1 MATPSNS
8 TLKRSLGFAQVALY
22 GTGSMLGAGIYA
34 LIGKTAGT
42 LGNAVWLAF
51 AVAMTG
57 ALLTGL
63 SYAAVGGRYPKAGGA
78 AFVTQQ
84 AFGLP
89 WLSYMVGIAVMM
101 SGLTSMA
108 TGSQAII
115 EQLQKILLFADG
127 WIKPGAIGL
136 VLLIGAVIFRGIRES
151 MWLNMLCTIVEAA
164 GLLFIIFIGL
174 RYWGAVDYL
183 AMPTATASTGDWGTV
198 FIVLQAAV
206 LSFFSFIGFEDILN
220 VSEEVKDPQKNVPRG
235 LITAMLITTCIYMA
249 VAITAVSVLPWAE
262 LAQSKSPLMD
272 VAKKAAP
279 WFSSI
284 DKVYLAITIFAIG
297 NTALLNYLMGSR
309 LLYGMSIQALLPAP
323 LSKIHPQRQTPH
335 VAIVVLFF
343 IVSLLILLANV
354 RQMAEATVMLLLSV
368 FTLVN
373 LALLKLKKQ
382 ATEPV
387 TSFDVPAIVPL
398 LGALVC
404 ATLIVVR
411 ISTAISSAK
420 PDDQK
425 APLIA
430 AAILAASMV
439 LYQVVKPKKAV
450 AE

>member
-1 MATPSNS
+1 MATTPS
-8 TLKRSLGFAQVALY
+8 LKRSLGFIQIALY

-63 SYAAVGGRYPKAGGA
+63 SYAAVGGRYPKASGA

-89 WLSYMVGIAVMM
+89 WLSYVVGIAVMM

-115 EQLQKILLFADG
+115 EQLQKVLAFSDG
-127 WIKPGAIGL
+127 WIKPGSIGL
-136 VLLIGAVIFRGIRES
+136 VMLIGAVIFRGIRES
-151 MWLNMLCTIVEAA
+151 MWLNMLCTIIEAS
-164 GLLFIIFIGL
+164 GLLFILFVGMK
-174 RYWGAVDYL
+174 YWGAVDYT
-183 AMPTATASTGDWGTV
+183 AMPETTTAAGAWGTAL
-198 FIVLQAAV
+198 IVLQGAV

-220 VSEEVKDPQKNVPRG
+220 VSEEVKDPHKNVPRG
-235 LITAMLITTCIYMA
+235 LITAMLMTTFIYMA
-249 VAITAVSVLPWAE
+249 VAITAVSVLPWTE
-262 LAQSKSPLMD
+262 LAASKSPLMD

-279 WFSSI
+279 WFGGI

-309 LLYGMSIQALLPAP
+309 LLFGMSSQGLLPQP
-323 LSKIHPQRQTPH
+323 LAKIHPQRQTPH
-335 VAIVVLFF
+335 VAILVLFL
-343 IVSLLILLANV
+343 IVSSLIILANV
-354 RQMAEATVMLLLSV
+354 RQMAEATVLLLLSV

-373 LALLKLKKQ
+373 LALLKLKREK
-382 ATEPV
+382 TEAL
-387 TSFDVPAIVPL
+387 TSFDVPAVVPL

-411 ISTAISSAK
+411 ISSAK
-420 PDDQK
+420 PEDQK

-430 AAILAASMV
+430 AAILGISML
-439 LYQVVKPKKAV
+439 LYKLVKPQKCCDLS
-450 AE
+450 